1 MGLIDKIKSYLQED
15 EINDKTDKKPTKE
28 KKSSKE
34 DKPNEKVRPRK
45 KRRFSN
51 EHADVEE
58 EVRVSYGNV
67 SSSDEREYVKE
78 VCEELIDVTYRMEDI
93 KREYKV
99 ITEYLTDIQR
109 FEELPDNMSR
119 DIIDTARRIEMLDN
133 SRQTY
138 LQSENLLSV
147 DQYTRIETHK
157 NEIVDTIKNLNE
169 MEMRDCM
176 LRNDMGHLEGEKDD
190 LKFMRDEYTDSIL
203 RVRGII
209 IVVLVLFLLAT
220 AMIAI
225 IAVTTNA
232 SVRVYSLIVGVVAVV
247 SFAIAY
253 IRYLDIKHEVKYT
266 DAKIKRAVS
275 LLNKVKVKFINN
287 TNTLDYVYEKYGVNS
302 SKQLEFLWAQYNQMV
317 NDERKYMQAN
327 SDFRVCCDE
336 LVDKLKQIGMK
347 DPLVWPKQTN
357 ALIDSRE
364 MVEIKHNLHTRRQKI
379 REQLSIF
386 EKNRINAKTV
396 LRASIEE
403 NPGLEGYIKDILLSY
418 NLEM

>member
-28 KKSSKE
+28 KKPSKE

-209 IVVLVLFLLAT
+209 IVVLVLFLLST

-225 IAVTTNA
+225 IAVTTKA
-232 SVRVYSLIVGVVAVV
+232 SVTVYSLIVGVVAVV

-347 DPLVWPKQTN
+347 DPLV
-357 ALIDSRE
+357 
-364 MVEIKHNLHTRRQKI
+364 
-379 REQLSIF
+379 
-386 EKNRINAKTV
+386 
-396 LRASIEE
+396 
-403 NPGLEGYIKDILLSY
+403 
-418 NLEM
+418 